1 MQTKQRKWTKIY
13 TKNRW
18 KDYLHVSNIKKKI
31 IAKKKKLKFKK
42 NFEIFTNQSTF
53 FWWLVCWAR
62 IKNHQLKKISKMSN
76 LMQRNAI
83 DNIIKIASKF
93 DEKTNMLIKQ
103 FFSNMKYIDFNDTFT
118 YRYFDIVFESKKI
131 ISKNEI
137 R

>member
-1 MQTKQRKWTKIY
+1 
-13 TKNRW
+13 
-18 KDYLHVSNIKKKI
+18 
-31 IAKKKKLKFKK
+31 
-42 NFEIFTNQSTF
+42 
-53 FWWLVCWAR
+53 
-62 IKNHQLKKISKMSN
+62 
-76 LMQRNAI
+76 MQRNAI